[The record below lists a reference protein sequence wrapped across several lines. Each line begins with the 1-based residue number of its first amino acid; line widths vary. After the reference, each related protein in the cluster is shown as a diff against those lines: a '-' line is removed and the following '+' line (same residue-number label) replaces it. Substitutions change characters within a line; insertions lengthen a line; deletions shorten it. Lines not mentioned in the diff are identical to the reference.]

1 MHESGMIR
9 GLVEKMESFVEE
21 DQKIKS
27 VNIWLG
33 ALSQIS
39 ASHFREHFELETP
52 GTIAEGVELFV
63 EKSEDVYSP
72 EAQHIILKSLEVYES

>member
-9 GLVEKMESFVEE
+9 GLVEKMETIIQEN
-21 DQKIKS
+21 QKIKS
-27 VNIWLG
+27 VHIWLG

-39 ASHFREHFELETP
+39 PHHFREHFELETP
-52 GTIAEGVELFV
+52 GTVADGVELVV

-72 EAQHIILKSLEVYES
+72 RAQHIVLKSLEVYE